1 MNAKLSHSIKTP
13 SFSPSCN
20 NYDTPTK
27 TASVEE
33 ITSSERKKL
42 YDDQIEELR
51 LERQA
56 KYLESAPLPKLKDF
70 FCREQTK
77 NQTYKRR
84 EINTSTENRDEKPVK
99 YTDPSMA
106 RKHHSYSW
114 RFDVKCD
121 R

>member
-13 SFSPSCN
+13 SFSPSCK

-70 FCREQTK
+70 FV
-77 NQTYKRR
+77 
-84 EINTSTENRDEKPVK
+84 ENKPKIKPTNDEKLIRQPK
-99 YTDPSMA
+99 SET
-106 RKHHSYSW
+106 RNQ
-114 RFDVKCD
+114 
-121 R
+121 